1 MMAEATTEA
10 AEADPGTTE
19 APTGTEGQEAT
30 KTEAPATTNGD
41 ATVAAAGEAA
51 AGTEGAADDV
61 QTSWRELLSDEFTK
75 EAERFTSIDQ
85 VFKRNRELR
94 KLQQTAIQPLG
105 AKPTDEQLVAYRKRL
120 EIPEAPDGY
129 GVEAPEWFDDRG
141 KENLGDFL
149 GKAHGLN
156 LTPAQV
162 KGVFEAYTGYM
173 QAGAEADIAAV
184 NSHTEAGVKELK
196 EEWGL
201 DFDANL
207 AVAKRALSHFGGEDI
222 ATALN
227 ELKLEGGGV
236 AASHPAIVKLL
247 AEVGRAASEPTGVHV
262 PLVTSPEGR
271 EELQK
276 EADELIMSDDYYG
289 NPHKLKR
296 VSQIFDQIEGK
307 QPHSGPGVSA

>member
-1 MMAEATTEA
+1 MAEAPSGATETAEAGDTAAVVGTEA
-10 AEADPGTTE
+10 AETTKAE
-19 APTGTEGQEAT
+19 APV
-30 KTEAPATTNGD
+30 TNGQAKGED
-41 ATVAAAGEAA
+41 AGEAA
-51 AGTEGAADDV
+51 GTDAASDDV

-105 AKPTDEQLVAYRKRL
+105 AKPTDEQLAAYRKRL

-129 GVEAPEWFDDRG
+129 GVDPPEWFDDRG

-156 LTPAQV
+156 LTPTQV
-162 KGVFEAYTGYM
+162 KGVFEAYAGYM
-173 QAGAEADIAAV
+173 QAGAEAEIAAV
-184 NSHTEAGVKELK
+184 NSHTEAGVKALK

-207 AVAKRALSHFGGEDI
+207 AVAKRALSHFGGEEI
-222 ATALN
+222 ATTLN

-262 PLVTSPEGR
+262 PLVTSSE
-271 EELQK
+271 
-276 EADELIMSDDYYG
+276 
-289 NPHKLKR
+289 
-296 VSQIFDQIEGK
+296 
-307 QPHSGPGVSA
+307 